1 MNCIKQNSKKF
12 SRMPKIKFIGKRGE
26 NQEVQNAQSTLTSAQ
41 INHAE
46 IDSEE
51 LSKINQELLK
61 NRDESINSIRNL
73 WKYRSTLSDKEVDE
87 YNYGV
92 HVKDWNKIKVSNDK
106 H

>member
-1 MNCIKQNSKKF
+1 MNSIKQNSKKF

-26 NQEVQNAQSTLTSAQ
+26 NQEVQSSLTPFQ
-41 INHAE
+41 INHIE
-46 IDSEE
+46 IDNEE